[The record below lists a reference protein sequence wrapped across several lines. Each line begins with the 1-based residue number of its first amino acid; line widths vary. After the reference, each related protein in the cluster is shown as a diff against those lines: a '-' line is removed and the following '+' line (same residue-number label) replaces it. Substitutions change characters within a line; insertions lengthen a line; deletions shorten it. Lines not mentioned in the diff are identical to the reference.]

1 MRVGIEKLSTVNAIM
16 RHEEVY
22 PHIIDD
28 YSLPQGGLSFEDVLR
43 NLHIYT
49 LMPNKGS
56 VFIFTPHS
64 VILYEVHCAVLPE
77 GRGRTAVE
85 ASIKARDWMFK
96 NTECL
101 KIVASIPECNI
112 RALAAAR
119 CFGMKNGGRI
129 TNAFLKNGR
138 LVDLILFSVGKG
150 ELICLQQQ
158 P

>member
-1 MRVGIEKLSTVNAIM
+1 MRVGIEKLGAVNTIM
-16 RHEEVY
+16 RHKDVY
-22 PHIIDD
+22 PYITDD
-28 YSLPQGGLSFEDVLR
+28 FSLPEIEFSFEDVLR
-43 NLHIYT
+43 NPHIYT

-56 VFIFTPHS
+56 VFMFTPHS
-64 VILYEVHCAVLPE
+64 TILHEVHCAVLPE

-129 TNAFLKNGR
+129 TNAFLKNGK
-138 LVDLILFSVGKG
+138 LVDLILFSVGK
-150 ELICLQQQ
+150 EN
-158 P
+158 